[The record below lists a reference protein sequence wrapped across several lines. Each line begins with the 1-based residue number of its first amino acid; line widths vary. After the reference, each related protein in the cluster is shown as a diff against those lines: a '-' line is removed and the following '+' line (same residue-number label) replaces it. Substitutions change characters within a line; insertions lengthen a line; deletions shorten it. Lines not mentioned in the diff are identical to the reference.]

1 MELSAQSDLTPTSA
15 VTSGTRSRALGSHRE
30 RSRPETAR
38 ALGSH
43 RERSR
48 PETAR
53 AETARAETAR
63 VREGP
68 VDSLCGL

>member
-38 ALGSH
+38 A
-43 RERSR
+43 
-48 PETAR
+48 
-53 AETARAETAR
+53 ETARAETAR